1 MTAELLQTGQGDLN
15 WVVTMQERLS
25 ESCQGMRVRHRAD
38 TIFLLVMGGR
48 ILTMQTGFALLESAH
63 GEKMNSANIMMKNTM
78 DLLLGAVAFFFFG
91 YWLAF
96 GDGAEPQL
104 DEENNFD
111 YAMWFQQFSYATT
124 AATIDSGAFSG
135 RISFSAYV
143 IFSMFV
149 TGVIYPSVVRMTWGG
164 GWLGE
169 MGFIDFAGSSIVH
182 MVGASSAL
190 VSCALLGPRIGRF
203 PKYEVGSRLWQF
215 IALDRKPARWYRGPI
230 DEVEKAI
237 FVKPRG
243 ITNPVQALFGLF
255 VLIIGFLGFNPGS
268 TLATTGD
275 SDLLGARATVTT
287 LLAGSG
293 GALAVIAWSAVK
305 TRIPCWNIPD
315 FVTGI
320 LASLV
325 ASCACCHVITPAVAM
340 LVGFLAAWIAFLTQE
355 CVDRMHIDDPV
366 GAIAVHGPPGA
377 FGTICV
383 AIFAKPHCLSWEKGL
398 VYGGGSAAWELL
410 GIQCFGVLALA
421 GFTMVATYVLVTS
434 LKLVWGFRCER
445 SAELIGLDYVEH
457 SYDDGTYTADQNK
470 IAFLEHTP
478 IKKFSIANI
487 GNPGTWS
494 WTVGHHGQPEAATP
508 ATPKASD
515 DQPQRASS
523 SVANG
528 HQDSNPGVNIV
539 AYTPSQNALDEV
551 GELRR
556 SINAMRVEIQA
567 LKDVV
572 SRPTQ
577 RVNAVQQL
585 RNRESGSEADH
596 SGGLR
601 SLQQLALDLSHG
613 TTTALRSGN
622 SESNMQST

>member
-1 MTAELLQTGQGDLN
+1 MDADLLQTGQRDIN
-15 WVVTMQERLS
+15 WITTMQERLS
-25 ESCQGMRVRHRAD
+25 DSCQGMRVRHRAD

-48 ILTMQTGFALLESAH
+48 ILTMQTGFAMLESAY

-96 GDGAEPQL
+96 SADGGAEPQW
-104 DEENNFD
+104 DAENNFD

-124 AATIDSGAFSG
+124 AATIDSGALSG

-143 IFSMFV
+143 VFSMFV

-164 GWLGE
+164 GWLDD

-182 MVGASSAL
+182 MVGSVSAL
-190 VSCALLGPRIGRF
+190 VSAAMLGPRIGRF
-203 PKYEVGSRLWQF
+203 PRYNCGSKFWQL
-215 IALDRKPARWYRGPI
+215 IALDQRPAGWYEGPI
-230 DEVEKAI
+230 DEVERAI

-255 VLIIGFLGFNPGS
+255 VLVIGFLGFNPGS

-275 SDLLGARATVTT
+275 TDLLGARATVTT
-287 LLAGSG
+287 LMAGSG
-293 GALAVIAWSAVK
+293 GALACIFWSAVK

-340 LVGFLAAWIAFLTQE
+340 LVGFLAAFVAFVAQE
-355 CVDRMHIDDPV
+355 LVDRMHIDDPV

-383 AIFAKPHCLSWEKGL
+383 AIFAKPHCLSREKGL
-398 VYGGGSAAWELL
+398 IYGGGSAALEQL
-410 GIQCFGVLALA
+410 GIQCLGVLALA
-421 GFTMVATYVLVTS
+421 GFTMASTYVLVIL
-434 LKLVWGFRCER
+434 LKLFWGFRCER

-478 IKKFSIANI
+478 IKKFTIANI

-494 WTVGHHGQPEAATP
+494 WTVGHKGPPAMGEGTP
-508 ATPKASD
+508 SATPKAAG
-515 DQPQRASS
+515 DQPQRRESTET
-523 SVANG
+523 NG
-528 HQDSNPGVNIV
+528 GGDAPGVI
-539 AYTPSQNALDEV
+539 APTPSQATLDEV
-551 GELRR
+551 SDLRR
-556 SINAMRVEIQA
+556 SIKAMQVEISA
-567 LKDVV
+567 LKEVV

-585 RNRESGSEADH
+585 RNRDSGIESEYG
-596 SGGLR
+596 GGLR
-601 SLQQLALDLSHG
+601 TLQQLAMDLSNSHHSS
-613 TTTALRSGN
+613 ALRHGDS
-622 SESNMQST
+622 